1 MRHLFLLL
9 ACLPALDRAAAGS
22 PPVVLAEPSHDRW
35 MYPSNGT
42 PGTRPQAST
51 FSALPG
57 ATGMDD
63 RWGFF
68 LFAFDTGAA
77 IPPGLPPDIYQ
88 IRAVK
93 VSAVIGQDHLFAYDP
108 TYDSWQ
114 TYGTPT
120 VPPSP
125 TDPDAGRPL
134 ELHGAGFRGAWTA
147 GTFLETSPYGSS
159 LPGSRNAFPAGFDG
173 LGNPRDVSN
182 NITGQFE
189 SLPWAVGKTSS
200 LAAGESVPV
209 DTVFSF
215 DVNVGLPGVSTYLQQ
230 GLAAGR
236 IWFSLS
242 SLHPATQQAGEFVA
256 WYTRDDP
263 YHQLFGGVAPQLVLE
278 ADLNIPV
285 RISHSGNTVSLSWPE
300 FAGFTHVLQA
310 SPDLTDSSWVPVHSH
325 AASAAGTG
333 AYSETMTGH
342 SRFFRLAITPTP

>member
-1 MRHLFLLL
+1 MRYLPLLL
-9 ACLPALDRAAAGS
+9 ACLFAVDRAAAGS
-22 PPVVLAEPSHDRW
+22 PSFLAEPSHDRW

-51 FSALPG
+51 FSALPE

-77 IPPGLPPDIYQ
+77 IPPGLPPDVYQ
-88 IRAVK
+88 IRSVK
-93 VSAVIGQDHLFAYDP
+93 VSAVIGQDNLFVYDP
-108 TYDSWQ
+108 TYDSWRS
-114 TYGTPT
+114 YGTPAA
-120 VPPSP
+120 PASL
-125 TDPDAGRPL
+125 TDTDAGRPL
-134 ELHGAGFRGAWTA
+134 ELHGAGFRGGWTA
-147 GTFLETSPYGSS
+147 ATFLETSPYGSS
-159 LPGSRNAFPAGFDG
+159 LPGSRNAYPVGFDG
-173 LGNPRDVSN
+173 LGNSRDVSN
-182 NITGQFE
+182 NISGQFD
-189 SLPWAVGKTSS
+189 SQPWAVGNTSAVS
-200 LAAGESVPV
+200 AGVSVPV

-215 DVNVGLPGVSTYLQQ
+215 EVNTRLPGVSAYLQE

-278 ADLNIPV
+278 ADLKIP
-285 RISHSGNTVSLSWPE
+285 IHIAHSGNTVSLSWPE

-310 SPDLTDSSWVPVHSH
+310 SPDLTESSWIPVHSH
-325 AASAAGTG
+325 TASTAGTG
-333 AYSETMTGH
+333 AYSETSTGR